1 MKIDQKIN
9 WEKEFNKDLAME
21 EFKTRVENGELTEEE
36 KSKLEDIN
44 NFMKT
49 FNIDDYLDA

>member
-1 MKIDQKIN
+1 MMLNQNIN